1 MFKFKT
7 LSIAALL
14 LTALF
19 VGAAEIKLPIKMAD
33 VATRLKRNCPSHVK
47 VSVEGEVLLISITE
61 AARKGGFDATY
72 AINLKRF
79 AGRSMTIMI
88 DVKLDGLSHGPLRV
102 PGNVGRVF
110 FGGSTQNLVS
120 SREGWHTLTFKSI
133 KVPGNGL
140 LKMRISLK
148 NLSGEIRVRNPRA
161 KVDLPRTP
169 KKKKKKKK

>member
-1 MFKFKT
+1 MFKFKII
-7 LSIAALL
+7 SITTLL
-14 LTALF
+14 LATLF

-33 VATRLKRNCPSHVK
+33 VATRLQRNCPDHVK
-47 VSVEGEVLLISITE
+47 VSVDGDALRISITE

-79 AGRSMTIMI
+79 AGKNMTIMI
-88 DVKLDGLSHGPLRV
+88 DVKLDGLSHGGLRV
-102 PGNVGRVF
+102 PGSVGRVF

-120 SREGWHTLTFKSI
+120 THEGWHTYIFKSI